1 MKVGVLGSGDVARTL
16 AGGFLKHGH
25 RVTMG
30 TRDALKLAA
39 WARENPGAVIGDFAN
54 AAQYGEV
61 MVLAVNGAAASEAL
75 RLAGR
80 SNLSGKTVIDVT
92 NPLADAPPDHGV
104 PKYFTSLDESLME
117 RLQREFP
124 DANFVKAFNQ
134 SNYSRMVN
142 PRFAEGRPTMFI
154 CGNSQ
159 AAKETVAAILKQF
172 GWDFEDMGS
181 VEVARAIEPL
191 CMLWVTRFLLRNKSD
206 HAFRL
211 LTQL

>member
-30 TRDALKLAA
+30 TRDALKLAT

-117 RLQREFP
+117 RLQHEFP

-159 AAKETVAAILKQF
+159 AAKETVAEILKQF

-211 LTQL
+211 LTQP